1 MVGQGPEAALGR
13 AAAADAAAAA
23 AASTSAITAPSAVV
37 SELERLAIM
46 QTQAQVGEIS
56 S

>member
-13 AAAADAAAAA
+13 AAAADAAA